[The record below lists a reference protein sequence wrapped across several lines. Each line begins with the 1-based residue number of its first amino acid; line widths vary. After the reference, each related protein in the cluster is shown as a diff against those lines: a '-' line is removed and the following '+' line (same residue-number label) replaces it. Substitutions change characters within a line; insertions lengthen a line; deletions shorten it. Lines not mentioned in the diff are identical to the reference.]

1 MSKLIFPMNYLGLDS
16 LALGLEKN
24 KSVSDLF
31 FSFCVGREGIVFVFY
46 LYENGG
52 IYENFNQACHIKNV
66 VSPLKR

>member
-31 FSFCVGREGIVFVFY
+31 FSFWVGREGIVFVFY
-46 LYENGG
+46 L
-52 IYENFNQACHIKNV
+52 
-66 VSPLKR
+66 